1 MAQSNDDR
9 EFSELL
15 LEWGLIT
22 RQELEDASRL
32 HETATR
38 NGSTAPA
45 FTETLIK
52 YGFLTPRQVSEAK
65 SADTKGVFYCTA
77 CSVGFEVRISSSR
90 RNYQCPRCQ
99 GPLQREAGQL
109 PPKATTALLTDHVP
123 VDVQV
128 ALHNADSR
136 FGKYVLLAEVGRGG
150 AAVIRKA
157 WDSEEKTYV
166 ALKFLRPQEGADPEK
181 VEALIR
187 EGERAV
193 YLRHPNLIRVYE
205 LGYISRQYYIA
216 MEYLEGYTLAELI
229 RSALLKSKVSPFYDD
244 PTRYL
249 MMLRDV
255 ARAVHY
261 AHSRTPPLVH
271 CDLKPA
277 NVFIELSWR
286 PYVLDFGVAREL
298 NPGAKDVDAGL
309 VKGSPAYMAP
319 EQVLGRPDEIDAR
332 TDVYGLGAILYDLL
346 AGRPPLTGDLQEV
359 LDKNLLM
366 VGVPSPSDVLKTRGE
381 ISGGGTAR
389 NYRVP
394 PEIEAICMKCLA
406 KEKKDRFATAKDV
419 ADALTQATRARP
431 LTQVHKPETTRRI
444 VSQTPPALPV
454 VTPTPMAPVEARG
467 AAARAKGASR
477 WPAAIATVAAA
488 TVAVVAIWRFTTR
501 PAAP

>member
-1 MAQSNDDR
+1 MAQSNDDS

-32 HETATR
+32 HETSTR
-38 NGSTAPA
+38 NGSAAPA

-52 YGFLTPRQVSEAK
+52 YGFLTPRQVAEAK
-65 SADTKGVFYCTA
+65 SADAKGVFYCSA
-77 CSVGFEVRISSSR
+77 CSVGFEVRIGSSR

-109 PPKATTALLTDHVP
+109 PPKATTALLSDHVP

-128 ALHNADSR
+128 ALHNPDTR

-157 WDSEEKTYV
+157 WDSEEKAYV
-166 ALKFLRPQEGADPEK
+166 ALKFLRPQEGSDPEK

-193 YLRHPNLIRVYE
+193 YMRHPNLIRVYE

-216 MEYLEGYTLAELI
+216 MEFLEGYTLAELI

-249 MMLRDV
+249 TMLRDV

-298 NPGAKDVDAGL
+298 NPDAKDADAGL

-381 ISGGGTAR
+381 ISGGTAR

-406 KEKKDRFATAKDV
+406 KEKKDRYATAKDV

-454 VTPTPMAPVEARG
+454 VAPAPTTTVEARG
-467 AAARAKGASR
+467 AAARAKAASR

-488 TVAVVAIWRFTTR
+488 AVAVVAIWRFTTR